1 MEKIAIKI
9 DDKDILAQKGTTVL
23 EVALAN
29 KIYIPHLCY
38 HPDLSPA
45 GSCRLC
51 LVEIKGGKLVTSC
64 RTPVSEGMVI
74 QTKSPEVDRVR
85 RPIVEML
92 IANHHMDCRNCSKKG
107 RCELQRVRAYM
118 RIDKKSIGRLRL
130 PKEELPP
137 DVSNPFFER
146 DSNKCVLCGI
156 CVRTCQEIQR
166 VNAIDFAGRG
176 YTTKIATFGDKPIAQ
191 SRCVSCGECVV
202 RCPVGA
208 LVPKNLQR
216 PKHEIKTLC
225 PYCGVGCGIFLGI
238 RDNTVVN
245 VRGDVESPVNKGL
258 LCVKGRFGYKF
269 INSPDRLKNPLIRIA
284 PKTQSGVGSQ
294 ESGVSE
300 LQTPNSKLFREASWD
315 EALELIANKLKNYKG
330 EDFALITSTK
340 CTNED
345 NYIAQKFA
353 RVVMGSNN
361 IDSSVRLCHA
371 PSISAL
377 LEATGIRV
385 FNNSISEIERAACI
399 LIIGANITCSHPIIG
414 LKIKKAV
421 ESGSKL
427 IVISPKEIDLCRF
440 AEIWLRPRP
449 GTDVALLMGMS
460 SVTVDEGL
468 LDNAFIKERCDNF
481 EDFKV
486 SLDDFP
492 PGRVERITGVYRETI
507 AEAARL
513 YADNRPAVIIWATGV
528 TQYSHGTDNVFGLIN
543 LSMLTGNTGLIPLW
557 GENNALGLCDMG
569 CLPDFYPGYQAVAIP
584 EVRKRFE
591 TAWGVSLN
599 PKPGLTLTEILPS
612 IHEGKTKALYIIG
625 SDPVSSIAYTQNI
638 KESLGKAEFIVLQD
652 IFFNETARFADVVLP
667 AASFAE
673 KDGTFTNT
681 ERRIQKIYKAIEPIG
696 NSRPDW
702 EIICGL
708 ARRLGSSGFDFK
720 NPEEIMS
727 EISSVTPIYE
737 DISHNNLKEG
747 RFRFTPL
754 QYRPPAEVPDI
765 EYPLILT
772 TERDIYS
779 GGLLS
784 RKVAGLNVLRSE
796 DLVYVNP
803 KDAADFGVKDD
814 EIVEVISR
822 WGEIKIKA
830 RVTDT
835 APPGVVTMDAAK
847 EAINLLIN
855 PALDPVAK
863 TPETKVCAVRIV
875 PQKSL

>member
-1 MEKIAIKI
+1 
-9 DDKDILAQKGTTVL
+9 
-23 EVALAN
+23 
-29 KIYIPHLCY
+29 
-38 HPDLSPA
+38 
-45 GSCRLC
+45 
-51 LVEIKGGKLVTSC
+51 
-64 RTPVSEGMVI
+64 
-74 QTKSPEVDRVR
+74 
-85 RPIVEML
+85 
-92 IANHHMDCRNCSKKG
+92 
-107 RCELQRVRAYM
+107 
-118 RIDKKSIGRLRL
+118 
-130 PKEELPP
+130 
-137 DVSNPFFER
+137 
-146 DSNKCVLCGI
+146 
-156 CVRTCQEIQR
+156 
-166 VNAIDFAGRG
+166 
-176 YTTKIATFGDKPIAQ
+176 
-191 SRCVSCGECVV
+191 
-202 RCPVGA
+202 
-208 LVPKNLQR
+208 
-216 PKHEIKTLC
+216 
-225 PYCGVGCGIFLGI
+225 
-238 RDNTVVN
+238 
-245 VRGDVESPVNKGL
+245 
-258 LCVKGRFGYKF
+258 
-269 INSPDRLKNPLIRIA
+269 
-284 PKTQSGVGSQ
+284 
-294 ESGVSE
+294 
-300 LQTPNSKLFREASWD
+300 
-315 EALELIANKLKNYKG
+315 
-330 EDFALITSTK
+330 
-340 CTNED
+340 
-345 NYIAQKFA
+345 
-353 RVVMGSNN
+353 
-361 IDSSVRLCHA
+361 
-371 PSISAL
+371 
-377 LEATGIRV
+377 
-385 FNNSISEIERAACI
+385 
-399 LIIGANITCSHPIIG
+399 
-414 LKIKKAV
+414 
-421 ESGSKL
+421 
-427 IVISPKEIDLCRF
+427 
-440 AEIWLRPRP
+440 
-449 GTDVALLMGMS
+449 MGMS
-460 SVTVDEGL
+460 SVIVDKGL
-468 LDNAFIKERCDNF
+468 LDNAFIKERGDNF

-492 PGRVERITGVYRETI
+492 PGRVERITGASRKTI

-513 YADNRPAVIIWATGV
+513 YANNRPAVIIWATGI

-543 LSMLTGNTGLIPLW
+543 LAMLTGNTGLIPLW

-569 CLPDFYPGYQAVAIP
+569 CLPDFYPGYQAVAMP

-591 TAWGVSLN
+591 TAWGESLN

-681 ERRIQKIYKAIEPIG
+681 ERRIQKIYKAIEPVG

-720 NPEEIMS
+720 NPDEIMS
-727 EISSVTPIYE
+727 EISSVTPICE

-784 RKVAGLNVLRSE
+784 RKVEGLNVLRSE
-796 DLVYVNP
+796 RLIYVNP

-835 APPGVVTMDAAK
+835 APPGVVTIDAAK